1 MIEKIKAR
9 RALLSTSSSSSP
21 ASRGRARSVPLSPAQ
36 DSLADTNEKLEEYSD
51 YV

>member
-9 RALLSTSSSSSP
+9 RALLSTSSSSP